1 MRLLLVVVA
10 VLGCAGQKE
19 QKQKHDEV
27 KPIPA
32 GAEAGMSGGADVDVE
47 WSVTK
52 EADALVLEYTV
63 KNQTGKPIH
72 VLDEIVAGSAKG
84 DLVLSDRV
92 IVRYVDDTVVFTAG
106 QVRPKEAV
114 GPGAGVGVARETMPV
129 ARTVAAGASVTGTK
143 RVALPLAP
151 WHPDVDARVMTP
163 IPSKPAQAVLEV
175 SWLPDNPP
183 AGEPAWHQ
191 NPAAAGGMLKVPSD
205 VWVMQSKQTARGPVV
220 KL

>member
-1 MRLLLVVVA
+1 MRLVLLVVA
-10 VLGCAGQKE
+10 ALGCAGQKE
-19 QKQKHDEV
+19 QKHDEV
-27 KPIPA
+27 KPVPA
-32 GAEAGMSGGADVDVE
+32 GAEAGMSDGVDIE

-52 EADALVLEYTV
+52 EPNALVLQYTV
-63 KNQTGKPIH
+63 QNRTGKPIH

-84 DLVLSDRV
+84 DVVLPDRV
-92 IVRYVDDTVVFTAG
+92 IVRYVDGTVVFTAG
-106 QVRPKEAV
+106 QVRPKDAV
-114 GPGAGVGVARETMPV
+114 APGTGVGVARETMPV
-129 ARTVAAGASVTGTK
+129 ARSVAAGASVSGTK

-151 WHPDVDARVMTP
+151 WHPDVDARVMAP
-163 IPSKPAQAVLEV
+163 IPSTPVQAAFEV